1 MYVKYCDLDK
11 NQIFGSYISENNA
24 LATYV
29 LANRA
34 ENVSGH
40 PGHILSG
47 SSGSNLLHKILESI
61 ATCPIMQVP
70 YTYLDSHVSLVLVC
84 YAYTVFIIQLSIVT
98 YVVSYL

>member
-11 NQIFGSYISENNA
+11 NQIFRSYISENND

-84 YAYTVFIIQLSIVT
+84 YAYTVLIIQLTIVT